1 MPVEPD
7 STPVSQ
13 IATQPPGEET
23 FRLLIEAVQDYAI
36 FLLDA
41 DGHVLTWNP
50 GAERAKGYAGSEI
63 IGRHFSAFYTPDER
77 AAGRPAWLLGR
88 AAAEGRVEDEGWR
101 VRKDGSRFWADV
113 ILTALRTEDG
123 TLYGFAKIT
132 RDLTERRDAEQQ
144 QRTLVAE
151 QHARAAAEEALKVR
165 DRFLSVASHEL
176 KTPVATLQLAAESL
190 LRARELGRLDDARI
204 DTGLARIL
212 RSTGWLGELVSE
224 LLDVSLLSS
233 ERHQPVR
240 EPADVVALVNE
251 VAARFT
257 DVVDDEQ
264 RIRVHAPA
272 SAVVMGDASRLDQV
286 FTNLV
291 DNALKY
297 SPAGEPIEIRVAED
311 RDGVT
316 VSVTDRGIGL
326 DEDTEARLFEAFSR
340 GGNATHVPGLGLGLF
355 ITHQIVERHGGRIDA
370 QRGHGGVGSLFRVW
384 LPKDA
389 A

>member
-50 GAERAKGYAGSEI
+50 GAERAKGYAASEI

-286 FTNLV
+286 LTNLV